1 MVECK
6 KCGRSNNKGFK
17 FCVYCGE
24 KLPMPED
31 FCPECVKTYPDYYSF
46 CPECGTKLVDE
57 TLPEYCEIRK
67 NKYLRESDNYER
79 DFYIKKDIKKIK
91 L

>member
-1 MVECK
+1 MVKCK
-6 KCGRSNNKGFK
+6 KCRRRNDKGFK

-24 KLPMPED
+24 KLPMPEN
-31 FCPECVKTYPDYYSF
+31 FCPECIKTYSDLYSF

-67 NKYLRESDNYER
+67 NKDRIETLIE
-79 DFYIKKDIKKIK
+79 